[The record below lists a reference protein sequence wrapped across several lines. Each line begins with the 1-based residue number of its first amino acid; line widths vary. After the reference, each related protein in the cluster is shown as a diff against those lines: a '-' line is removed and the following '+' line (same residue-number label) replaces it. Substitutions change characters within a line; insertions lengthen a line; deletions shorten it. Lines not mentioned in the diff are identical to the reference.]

1 MPDIPNITPHEQI
14 CLYAMRY
21 ALGKRSYA
29 APDVALYIRHK
40 LPDASEDFLRFIH
53 DELKERIERHYR
65 DGYSLG
71 SKGDV
76 AEWETL
82 FEACK
87 LEISKRKTANCRE
100 SHNYISPDKCTWKDD
115 KKGEEIVIRY

>member
-1 MPDIPNITPHEQI
+1 MPNIPNITPHEQI
-14 CLYAMRY
+14 SLYAMRY
-21 ALGKRSYA
+21 ACDKRSYA

>member
-1 MPDIPNITPHEQI
+1 MPDIPNITDHEQI

-53 DELKERIERHYR
+53 DELKERIERYYR
-65 DGYSLG
+65 EGYRLG
-71 SKGDV
+71 NKSDV

-82 FEACK
+82 FEACN
-87 LEISKRKTANCRE
+87 LEISKRGNRQIAE
-100 SHNYISPDKCTWKDD
+100 
-115 KKGEEIVIRY
+115 

>member
-1 MPDIPNITPHEQI
+1 MPDIPNITDHEQI

-87 LEISKRKTANCRE
+87 LEISKRNTANCRE
-100 SHNYISPDKCTWKDD
+100 SHKYINADKHTWKDD

>member
-1 MPDIPNITPHEQI
+1 MPDIPNITDHEQI

-53 DELKERIERHYR
+53 DELKERIERHYQ
-65 DGYSLG
+65 DGYGLG
-71 SKGDV
+71 DKNDL

-87 LEISKRKTANCRE
+87 LEISKRNTVNCRK
-100 SHNYISPDKCTWKDD
+100 SHKYISPDKCTWKDD
-115 KKGEEIVIRY
+115 KKGEEISIRY